1 MPTNTTAQK
10 NKNLIKNGVTWTSST
25 PIMNK
30 LASSDVYQNVT
41 VTTTDTTPASNL
53 VYQRLK
59 ADGESKAYAYENF
72 DCINECSVDSS
83 AMLDKRRVSDM
94 EDMNDMDI
102 ADGAG
107 NCNFTSNLVED
118 GFIRMSSPVESVDD
132 LIDLTDDTAP
142 TGDVLCK
149 DVTVPN
155 EMAQLSKELAEVFN
169 NDNKIIIDSNGTNFP
184 NVGSSPVDFND
195 YDVDGRGCDSVASDG
210 EDNLQV
216 FEDYH
221 QTEEEEEGNV
231 VNDSFA
237 DSLVEDSKDFGH
249 QDFDGIILL
258 NQPDLSNKELQSLSD
273 TEEFGSECDD
283 HDLAVEHSVQK
294 RASIMKSSSK
304 FKELD
309 EPAMDTQDSLMFASN
324 AMQGGVASMD
334 QSNEH
339 FTVPTNC
346 SASSCSNSKRA
357 QALHSQ
363 HQSVSSA
370 AAVSSGSSKPKVRFN
385 LDINYEKEREW
396 NRVNR
401 IIGDANKS
409 SIEWTKE
416 VEV

>member
-1 MPTNTTAQK
+1 
-10 NKNLIKNGVTWTSST
+10 
-25 PIMNK
+25 MNK

-41 VTTTDTTPASNL
+41 VTTAKATETTTTDTAAATASSL

-59 ADGESKAYAYENF
+59 TNGDSKAYAYENF
-72 DCINECSVDSS
+72 DCINECSD
-83 AMLDKRRVSDM
+83 DRHVSDI
-94 EDMNDMDI
+94 EDMDDMDI

-142 TGDVLCK
+142 TTGDVQYK
-149 DVTVPN
+149 EVAVPN
-155 EMAQLSKELAEVFN
+155 EMVQLSNELAAVFN
-169 NDNKIIIDSNGTNFP
+169 NGNKTLNSNGTNFP

-195 YDVDGRGCDSVASDG
+195 SDVEGGGDSVASDG

-216 FEDYH
+216 LEDYH

-237 DSLVEDSKDFGH
+237 DSLAEDNSKDFGH

-258 NQPDLSNKELQSLSD
+258 NQPDQSNKELQSLSD

-283 HDLAVEHSVQK
+283 HDLAVEHSVQ
-294 RASIMKSSSK
+294 RPASIMKSSSK

-309 EPAMDTQDSLMFASN
+309 GPDMDTQDSLMFSSDAP
-324 AMQGGVASMD
+324 GGVASMA
-334 QSNEH
+334 QSKEH
-339 FTVPTNC
+339 FNVPVTNC
-346 SASSCSNSKRA
+346 SASSYSKRA
-357 QALHSQ
+357 QAQHSQ

-370 AAVSSGSSKPKVRFN
+370 AGSSSGSSKPKVRFN

-409 SIEWTKE
+409 SIEWTQE